1 MALNI
6 GTSFQYGTGIGS
18 QQTSML
24 AAQDAGMGAAA
35 GASASNFFGATAGP
49 LMVIGAIGSAFG
61 SYYQA
66 KAQRTQLR
74 LQADISRINA
84 RVAEGAAQSTLLA
97 GQRQEQATRLKTAK
111 LKSTQRATMAA
122 RGIDLGSDTALTI
135 LTGTDVMGEI
145 DANTV
150 AANAVRAAWGYRTEG
165 TNSQIAASMSEANA
179 RGVSPMASATSSLLG
194 NAGSVASTYYSL
206 NKAGAFGR

>member
-35 GASASNFFGATAGP
+35 GASNFFGAAAGP
-49 LMVIGAIGSAFG
+49 MMAMGAISSAFG
-61 SYYQA
+61 AYYQS
-66 KAQRTQLR
+66 KAQKTQLR

-84 RVAEGAAQSTLLA
+84 RVAENAAQSTLLS
-97 GQRQEQATRLKTAK
+97 GQRQEQSTRLRTAQ
-111 LKSTQRATMAA
+111 LKSTQRAKMAG
-122 RGIDLGSDTALTI
+122 RGIDLGSDTALNI

-165 TNSQIAASMSEANA
+165 TNSQIAASMASANA
-179 RGVSPMASATSSLLG
+179 AGISPMASATSSLLG
-194 NAGSVASTYYSL
+194 SAGSVASTYYSL

>member
-35 GASASNFFGATAGP
+35 GASNFFGATAGP
-49 LMVIGAIGSAFG
+49 LMAIGAIGSAFG

-66 KAQRTQLR
+66 KAQRAQLR
-74 LQADISRINA
+74 LQADLSRINA
-84 RVAEGAAQSTLLA
+84 RVAESAAQSTLLA
-97 GQRQEQATRLKTAK
+97 GQRQEQGVRMRTAQ
-111 LKSTQRATMAA
+111 LKSRQRATMAA
-122 RGIDLGSDTALTI
+122 RGIDLGSDTAVNI

-179 RGVSPMASATSSLLG
+179 RGVSPGASAATSLLG

-206 NKAGAFGR
+206 NKVGASGR

>member
-1 MALNI
+1 MSYAYVAAAIAAAVSARGSYVQGQTAKKIGRNNQIMAE
-6 GTSFQYGTGIGS
+6 Y
-18 QQTSML
+18 
-24 AAQDAGMGAAA
+24 AAQDAQKRA
-35 GASASNFFGATAGP
+35 GEDS
-49 LMVIGAIGSAFG
+49 I
-61 SYYQA
+61 
-66 KAQRTQLR
+66 
-74 LQADISRINA
+74 
-84 RVAEGAAQSTLLA
+84 RVQQKAAQ
-97 GQRQEQATRLKTAK
+97 LKG
-111 LKSTQRATMAA
+111 SQRATMAA
-122 RGIDLGSDTALTI
+122 RGIDLGSDTAVNI